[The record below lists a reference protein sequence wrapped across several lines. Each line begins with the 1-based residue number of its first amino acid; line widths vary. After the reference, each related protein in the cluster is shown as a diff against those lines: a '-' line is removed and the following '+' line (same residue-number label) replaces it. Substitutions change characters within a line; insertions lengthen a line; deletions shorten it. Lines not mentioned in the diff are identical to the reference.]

1 MLRSEAE
8 PANAPLGSDGAGTV
22 AAMGNGVERINP
34 GDRVYAFGLVNP
46 KGGFYA
52 EYAAIKADDVS
63 PIPGKL
69 VLQTASARASER
81 HLEQKKSFAAKGSI
95 IAIPGRLTGLK
106 VNKGSFRRKG
116 E

>member
-1 MLRSEAE
+1 MSSGPAWANDTRPSERADSPRHSASSRSF
-8 PANAPLGSDGAGTV
+8 PMVLGSDGAGTV

-63 PIPGKL
+63 RIPGKL
-69 VLQTASARASER
+69 VL
-81 HLEQKKSFAAKGSI
+81 
-95 IAIPGRLTGLK
+95 
-106 VNKGSFRRKG
+106 
-116 E
+116 

>member
-1 MLRSEAE
+1 MIHLYRHPTPTQQYRTIKGALLRSEAE

-69 VLQTASARASER
+69 VLQTA
-81 HLEQKKSFAAKGSI
+81 
-95 IAIPGRLTGLK
+95 
-106 VNKGSFRRKG
+106 
-116 E
+116 